1 MNYPKMT
8 PPPTKELKTSLL
20 YRSVTCW
27 SSLIN
32 TSQEAPKEPENPG
45 PQTSCPLSLLPHI
58 LLSQHNPSYQW
69 PPKLL
74 QGLSQRALPN
84 TILLSHFPNLLRN
97 PEEELEDPFLLDL
110 IDLTKL
116 KSEPPSLMLFRGTSN
131 AKENEEEGVHQTMRT
146 LEIEEVTLLMMSPME
161 QVSRTMSLSSRLGT
175 LNL

>member
-1 MNYPKMT
+1 MQQEWYSIKDNSINSSITCEWETLTWEWCIKKRLNMNYPKMT

-116 KSEPPSLMLFRGTSN
+116 ESEPPSLMLFRGTSN
-131 AKENEEEGVHQTMRT
+131 AKE
-146 LEIEEVTLLMMSPME
+146 
-161 QVSRTMSLSSRLGT
+161 
-175 LNL
+175 